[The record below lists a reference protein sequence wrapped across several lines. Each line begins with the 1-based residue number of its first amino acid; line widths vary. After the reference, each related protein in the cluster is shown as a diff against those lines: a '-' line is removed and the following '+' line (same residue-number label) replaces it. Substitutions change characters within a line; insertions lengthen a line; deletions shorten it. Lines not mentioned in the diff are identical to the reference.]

1 MRGGTDPRDTF
12 GETLRQRLRPL
23 ERGRGVSLLMRLAP
37 WLGPAVLGW
46 YIYVNQAG
54 TWIELPSNWVWA
66 GLFETAVLATVLVR
80 GGLSGRR
87 IMAIPAMGVAVV
99 VGWFVLISVIPPTMP
114 NNHGDWLWAGLF
126 ALAAIAVLLY
136 RRGLTAVQTMA
147 LQVMSIALVSDW
159 QNSSGGGLRDFN
171 LYLNA
176 GADFLAGRSPYTTVA
191 LHHYPKGGL
200 EHLPFLYAP
209 PTLPI
214 FGLLSAMPQAL
225 ASMLWV
231 GGSVALVVLALRAFG
246 LSWRWTLLA
255 FLWTPLE
262 QGLFVGNVAVPSVAL
277 LALGLR
283 FGPALV
289 FGPLFKPQNGIVA
302 LWLLRE
308 RAWRSLAAGLLALA
322 ALFVLLLP
330 LTGIDLWRQWIQ
342 GLLAYQQSEQYLPG
356 LYGVGLGKFLP
367 MWQVI
372 AIAGVVTLGAFLG
385 RGRDGLARF
394 SLASVI
400 ASPSLWSHG
409 FLFAIPAVL
418 RLRGPW
424 FWLVAGMLCAGQ
436 WPGPQLA
443 LGLAAVAWFVPWL
456 RRSEADASDASVS
469 RSPHPLGSA
478 IEPWPIDEADARR
491 GAGDAPLWRLDAR
504 HAGEMRRLRAEDPS
518 PVD

>member
-1 MRGGTDPRDTF
+1 MRGGTDPRDTT
-12 GETLRQRLRPL
+12 GETLRKRLRRLWHRRGISPL
-23 ERGRGVSLLMRLAP
+23 LRLAP
-37 WLGPAVLGW
+37 WLGPAVLGG

-66 GLFETAVLATVLVR
+66 GLFETAVLAILLV
-80 GGLSGRR
+80 GWGLSVRQT
-87 IMAIPAMGVAVV
+87 MAVPAMAVVVV
-99 VGWFVLISVIPPTMP
+99 VGWFLLISTVGSTLP

-126 ALAAIAVLLY
+126 ALAAVAVFLY

-147 LQVMSIALVSDW
+147 LQVMSIAIVSDW

-176 GADFLAGRSPYTTVA
+176 GAEFVAGHSPYTTVA
-191 LHHYPKGGL
+191 LHHYPSGGL

-209 PTLPI
+209 PTLPV
-214 FGLLSAMPQAL
+214 FGLLSAMPHAL
-225 ASMLWV
+225 ASGLWV
-231 GGSVALVVLALRAFG
+231 GGSVALVVLSLRAFG

-277 LALGLR
+277 LALALR
-283 FGPALV
+283 FGPGLV
-289 FGPLFKPQNGIVA
+289 FGALLKPQNGIVA

-308 RAWRSLAAGLLALA
+308 RAWRALAVGVLAIA

-330 LTGIDLWRQWIQ
+330 LVGIDLWRQWIQ
-342 GLLAYQQSEQYLPG
+342 GLLAYQQSEQFLPG

-372 AIAGVVTLGAFLG
+372 AIAAVVVLGAFLG

-456 RRSEADASDASVS
+456 RRSERDVADP

-478 IEPWPIDEADARR
+478 IEPWPMEEGVARR
-491 GAGDAPLWRLDAR
+491 GAGGTPTWRVDAR
-504 HAGEMRRLRAEDPS
+504 RAGEMRRLRSEGVS
-518 PVD
+518 TVD

>member
-1 MRGGTDPRDTF
+1 
-12 GETLRQRLRPL
+12 
-23 ERGRGVSLLMRLAP
+23 MRLAP

-46 YIYVNQAG
+46 YIYINQAG

-66 GLFETAVLATVLVR
+66 GLFETAVLAILLIRPGTSVR
-80 GGLSGRR
+80 QT
-87 IMAIPAMGVAVV
+87 MAVPAMAVAVV
-99 VGWFVLISVIPPTMP
+99 VGWFVLISSNIGTMLP

-126 ALAAIAVLLY
+126 ALAAVAVLLY

-147 LQVMSIALVSDW
+147 LQVMSIAIVSDW

-176 GADFLAGRSPYTTVA
+176 GAEFLAGHSPYTTVA
-191 LHHYPKGGL
+191 LHHYPGGGL

-214 FGLLSAMPQAL
+214 FGFLSALPHAL
-225 ASMLWV
+225 ASGLWV
-231 GGSVALVVLALRAFG
+231 GGSIALVVLSLRAFG

-277 LALGLR
+277 LALALR
-283 FGPALV
+283 FGPTLI
-289 FGPLFKPQNGIVA
+289 FGSLLKPQNGIVA

-308 RAWRSLAAGLLALA
+308 RAWRSLSVGLFALA
-322 ALFVLLLP
+322 ALFIFLLP
-330 LTGIDLWRQWIQ
+330 LVGIDLWRQWIQ
-342 GLLAYQQSEQYLPG
+342 GLLAYQQSEQFLPG

-372 AIAGVVTLGAFLG
+372 AIAGAVTLGAFLG

-456 RRSEADASDASVS
+456 RRTEEDVADP

-478 IEPWPIDEADARR
+478 IEPWPTDDGGGRR
-491 GAGDAPLWRLDAR
+491 GAGGTPVWRLDAR
-504 HAGEMRRLRAEDPS
+504 RAGEMRRLRARSTSATD
-518 PVD
+518 